1 MNPADAALAEG
12 LFAAFRRLCESRNY
26 DAAFHTLMA
35 VLHIADQGEDMEL
48 VDRVAGMA
56 AAQADEIDAI
66 APPHHLS
73 TASASGRGQTPVFK
87 MLGIH
92 AQSIKARQRVGTGPQ
107 RTGSSKE

>member
-1 MNPADAALAEG
+1 VNPADAALAEG
-12 LFAAFRRLCESRNY
+12 LVAAFRRLCESRNY

-56 AAQADEIDAI
+56 AVQSDEIDAI

-73 TASASGRGQTPVFK
+73 TTSAAGRGQTPVFK
-87 MLGIH
+87 VLGMH
-92 AQSIKARQRVGTGPQ
+92 AQSIKARQRVNTGPQ
-107 RTGSSKE
+107 PAGRSKE

>member
-1 MNPADAALAEG
+1 VSPTDADLTEQLLAAY
-12 LFAAFRRLCESRNY
+12 RRLCESRNY
-26 DAAFHTLMA
+26 DAAFHVLMA
-35 VLHIADQGEDMEL
+35 VLHMADRGQDMEL

-56 AAQADEIDAI
+56 AVQADEIDAI

-92 AQSIKARQRVGTGPQ
+92 AQSIKARRRVHTGPQ
-107 RTGSSKE
+107 RTTP